1 MLMQPHLLNFEGL
14 DNYLTR
20 VLVASFILLFGI
32 YQIKLW

>member
-20 VLVASFILLFGI
+20 VLVAFFLLFLRI
-32 YQIKLW
+32 YQIKLE